1 LPNVQEKAE
10 QKNGVTYKTTKSFCR
25 FNFKKNSINLLLR
38 SPKYDDPK
46 KLVKDVSSFL
56 YWGYKGLVKI
66 DKESDVDYIFSLIK
80 QSYEE
85 TL

>member
-1 LPNVQEKAE
+1 M
-10 QKNGVTYKTTKSFCR
+10 
-25 FNFKKNSINLLLR
+25 LLR

-46 KLVKDVSSFL
+46 KLVKDITSFE
-56 YWGYKGLVKI
+56 WGYKGLVKI

>member
-1 LPNVQEKAE
+1 MFKRKRNRKVALPTE
-10 QKNGVTYKTTKSFCR
+10 QLKVFVAL
-25 FNFKKNSINLLLR
+25 NFKKNSIDLLLR

-46 KLVKDVSSFL
+46 KLVKDITSFD
-56 YWGYKGLVKI
+56 GVYKGLVKI

>member
-1 LPNVQEKAE
+1 
-10 QKNGVTYKTTKSFCR
+10 
-25 FNFKKNSINLLLR
+25 LR

-46 KLVKDVSSFL
+46 KLVKDITSFL